1 MERKRTKKT
10 KEMIKTRQFNML
22 MSAMR
27 GTNSVDKL
35 NRFDKKFHEDEE
47 EEEQEV

>member
-35 NRFDKKFHEDEE
+35 NRFDKKFQDDDAEK
-47 EEEQEV
+47 QEA